1 MDTWELVTNTKRKRK
16 TRWPATTHTVT
27 PPSAEMPDKRNRFK
41 LTEPAPLFSED
52 VEEEHTDVEEEHT
65 EKNISPQVISSK
77 PQRQQVL

>member
-52 VEEEHTDVEEEHT
+52 VGEEHT
-65 EKNISPQVISSK
+65 EKNISPQVISAK

>member
-1 MDTWELVTNTKRKRK
+1 
-16 TRWPATTHTVT
+16 
-27 PPSAEMPDKRNRFK
+27 MPVKRNRFE